1 MLFIYTH
8 ICHTQGRQSNLFIE
22 GMFMKKTRGLFFF
35 GIFAVALGIGFLSTS
50 FKPSAQRVEAA
61 SDISYV
67 KFDDKGIVRLGE
79 YPQNIVTNISAEE
92 IKTNGELKQ
101 TLYGSKYYI
110 YNSKKYSILD
120 EVKIDSVGAD
130 GRKLSNGDL
139 VTSYYG
145 QNNIVFEFSDIE
157 WQLLKTGKDNTAYL
171 ISTRILDREIFNANK
186 PEHLSYYDSTL
197 FIYLN
202 VSFKEMAFSNEDY
215 NYLVNGK
222 DDKEKVQIDIPVEE
236 DIDIYK
242 YEDKNLK
249 QAGDFAILNNL
260 TSLSATNQGVGV
272 PYTNAAYWLNN
283 FGSDQDKVRV
293 CWAKVAYHQY
303 EMNNQNVGVRPVIQV
318 NYKGNSGGGGTTPS
332 KSSSGGSGNATLGIG
347 ISFTILGA
355 GGLIAFFILWA
366 KKHPSGKPPI
376 WIIASLAGTLVISVV
391 GLGCL
396 AGGMTG
402 GGGAGC
408 FKTGYYVQT
417 NQYSGGGIAQVG
429 YTAWL
434 IKSDGTVSYCSSL
447 NDKTNASDFVADGYM
462 TGTYK
467 INGSKLVINIPKH
480 EIKNF
485 GTVGGTYTYTI
496 KGCENF
502 QNSDGAYHW
511 VRGE

>member
-1 MLFIYTH
+1 
-8 ICHTQGRQSNLFIE
+8 
-22 GMFMKKTRGLFFF
+22 MFMKKARGLFFF
-35 GIFAVALGIGFLSTS
+35 GIFAIALGIGFLSSS

-79 YPQNIVTNISAEE
+79 YPQNIVTTVSADD
-92 IKTNGELKQ
+92 IKTNG
-101 TLYGSKYYI
+101 TVTMTTGGNKYYT
-110 YNSKKYSILD
+110 YHNKKYAIIENAIVDTEGS
-120 EVKIDSVGAD
+120 S
-130 GRKLSNGDL
+130 GRILSNGDAINN
-139 VTSYYG
+139 YNG
-145 QNNIVFEFSDIE
+145 QSNVVIEFNTIE
-157 WQLLKTGKDNTAYL
+157 WQLLKTSKDDKDTVYL
-171 ISTRILDREIFNANK
+171 ISTNILDREIYNQSLAEHIDYYHSSLFN
-186 PEHLSYYDSTL
+186 
-197 FIYLN
+197 YLN
-202 VSFKEMAFSNEDY
+202 KNFKEMSFSN
-215 NYLVNGK
+215 
-222 DDKEKVQIDIPVEE
+222 DDLKYFAYGSEGLSKVQIDIPEKDDV
-236 DIDIYK
+236 DLDS

-249 QAGDFAILNNL
+249 QASDYAILKNL
-260 TSLSATNQGVGV
+260 TSHSSYNHGVGL
-272 PYTNAAYWLNN
+272 PYLNAGYWLNTLS
-283 FGSDQDKVRV
+283 SDIDRIQV
-293 CWAKVAYHQY
+293 CWAKVAYSQCL
-303 EMNNQNVGVRPVIQV
+303 MDDPKIGVRPVIQV
-318 NYKGNSGGGGTTPS
+318 NYKEASGGGGGSDTPS
-332 KSSSGGSGNATLGIG
+332 SKPSSSGSGNATLGIG
-347 ISFTILGA
+347 ISFTVLGA

-402 GGGAGC
+402 GSGGSC

-417 NQYSGGGIAQVG
+417 SQYSGGGIAQVG

-434 IKSDGTVSYCSSL
+434 IKSDGTASYCSSL

-467 INGSKLVINIPKH
+467 INGSKLVIDIPKH